1 MERKNKLFSIFGLAA
16 MVLGLTIGASAQWR
30 FPGGNNGSYGN
41 NTYNQNLDSTIRN
54 LTSKSRQFVGILDRE
69 LDRSRL
75 NGSNREDQLNDI
87 AKKFKD
93 AAENLD
99 DEYDD
104 TRSYDRSRDEA
115 QRVLNLGSQLDRAIS
130 VSRLNNNSSVG
141 SYWNAIENDL
151 RILSQAYRV
160 NYDSRSTRNNRNGGS
175 NDDRDQ
181 RRRNRGGNNGGYNQ
195 NLRSTIVNLK
205 NRSKQFEKRIDREFR
220 NDRNNR
226 NNRNRGGW
234 FGSNNLENLTNRFSD
249 AVKRLEKDY
258 DNRRDYNSSSNEVRQ
273 VLNLG
278 SQIDRELSRSRA
290 NYSLRNDWN
299 KIKQDLRVLAQAYN
313 LRYN

>member
-1 MERKNKLFSIFGLAA
+1 MGRINKLFSIFGLAA

-41 NTYNQNLDSTIRN
+41 NNQNLNSTIRS

-69 LDRSRL
+69 LDRSRID
-75 NGSNREDQLNDI
+75 GTNREDQLNDL
-87 AKKFKD
+87 AKNFKD

-115 QRVLNLGSQLDRAIS
+115 QRVLTLGSQLDRAIS
-130 VSRLNNNSSVG
+130 VSRLNNSSSVG

-151 RILSQAYRV
+151 RVLSQAYRV
-160 NYDSRSTRNNRNGGS
+160 NYDSRSTRNNRNGGW
-175 NDDRDQ
+175 NDNRDQ
-181 RRRNRGGNNGGYNQ
+181 RRPNSGGNNGGYNQ

-205 NRSKQFEKRIDREFR
+205 NRAGQFENRVDREFK
-220 NDRNNR
+220 NNRNNR
-226 NNRNRGGW
+226 NNRNQGGR
-234 FGSNNLENLTNRFSD
+234 FGSNNLENLANRFND
-249 AVKRLEKDY
+249 AVKRLENEY
-258 DNRRDYNSSSNEVRQ
+258 DNRRDYNSSSDEVRQ

-278 SQIDRELSRSRA
+278 SQVDRELSRSRG
-290 NYSLRNDWN
+290 NNSLRNDWN
-299 KIKQDLRVLAQAYN
+299 RIEQDLRVLAQSFN